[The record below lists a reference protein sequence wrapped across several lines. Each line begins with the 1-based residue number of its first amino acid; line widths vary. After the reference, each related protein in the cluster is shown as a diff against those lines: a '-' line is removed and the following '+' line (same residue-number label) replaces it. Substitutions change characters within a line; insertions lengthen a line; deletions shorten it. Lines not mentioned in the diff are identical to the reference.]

1 MFSKATDYAVR
12 ATIFIARNSSLSKK
26 LGIEEISVAINSP
39 QYFTAKI
46 LQILTKK
53 ELIKST
59 PGPNGGF
66 FLLNESKQLPIRT
79 IIDAMG
85 ESTTLDKCVLGL
97 KECSEKSPCPMHA
110 QYKNIKR
117 ELQELF
123 DSKTIEMLAAEV
135 KSVKS
140 LRY

>member
-1 MFSKATDYAVR
+1 
-12 ATIFIARNSSLSKK
+12 
-26 LGIEEISVAINSP
+26 
-39 QYFTAKI
+39 
-46 LQILTKK
+46 
-53 ELIKST
+53 
-59 PGPNGGF
+59 
-66 FLLNESKQLPIRT
+66 
-79 IIDAMG
+79 
-85 ESTTLDKCVLGL
+85 LDKCVLGL